1 MKCIIFQK
9 FTLNYLFFLGFLV
22 ISIIRSVLT
31 DPLFEF
37 KNTKTQYFLLMY
49 MAVLSHFLS
58 IIPFLISKCLSKRKN
73 ENQENEKQENEK
85 QMDIKE
91 NKIVLL
97 HTKHTKK
104 YLFKYTILVSIFDFA
119 GEAFIFLFYVIN
131 DDKGIISKYSLNAYL
146 IINTVLQYIA
156 SYILLKTYFYKHH
169 WLSMLIN
176 IVCVLITLSIDI
188 VLITQLSITNY
199 RYYIFVLI
207 RIIRIIIFAFKNSY
221 TKIVF
226 NSELLTPYSLLLY
239 KAVYE
244 TVFLA
249 IFSIPFIFIK
259 ITEDNIKYENI
270 FVGFKE
276 YLTGIKFLYSFL
288 LLFCNFFYRLFIMI
302 IIDRFSPSHLPL
314 AHTLESFGIDLSD
327 IIEAAIKHKH
337 INWDNYVMFG
347 VYIILFIAAMIH
359 NEIMIINKWGLNE
372 KTKYFLDIKLD
383 EEKKNQYLL
392 SKDENEDD
400 EEDNIEKNALLLED
414 KVIE

>member
-9 FTLNYLFFLGFLV
+9 FTLNYLFFLFFLV
-22 ISIIRSVLT
+22 ILIIRSLLK
-31 DPLFEF
+31 DSLFEH
-37 KNTKTQYFLLMY
+37 KNTKSEYFLLMY
-49 MAVLSHFLS
+49 MAVLSHFLA
-58 IIPFLISKCLSKRKN
+58 IIPFWISKYLSKRKN

-85 QMDIKE
+85 PMDINE
-91 NKIVLL
+91 NKIVLI
-97 HTKHTKK
+97 HTKNKKK
-104 YLFKYTILVSIFDFA
+104 YLFKYTIIVSIFDFA
-119 GEAFIFLFYVIN
+119 GEASIFLFYVIN
-131 DDKGIISKYSLNAYL
+131 NKKEVISLYSLNVNL
-146 IINTVLQYIA
+146 IFNTVFQYIA
-156 SYILLKTYFYKHH
+156 SYILLKAYFYKHH
-169 WLSMLIN
+169 WLSMFMN
-176 IVCVLITLSIDI
+176 IFCVLITLSMDI
-188 VLITQLSITNY
+188 VMITQLSITDY

-207 RIIRIIIFAFKNSY
+207 RLIRIIIFAFKNSY

-244 TVFLA
+244 TIFLA

-259 ITEDNIKYENI
+259 ITEDNINYENI

-314 AHTLESFGIDLSD
+314 AHTLESFGLSLSN
-327 IIEAAIKHKH
+327 IIKLAIKHGH
-337 INWDNYVMFG
+337 IIWDDYAMFG

-359 NEIMIINKWGLNE
+359 NEIFIINKWGLNE

-392 SKDENEDD
+392 SKEENEDD
-400 EEDNIEKNALLLED
+400 EEDNIEKNNLLLED
-414 KVIE
+414 NVIE